1 MIKDALKLKNW
12 IWTLAIIVLVGCS
25 TDSISGDETGANR
38 SLEVTV
44 IGIDAESVYQLSYD
58 ASLESQN
65 VTNLTAQLGVQP
77 DFLTLRQFGDLISFY
92 SFSGGRFSIYL
103 KEIETGNTRIFED
116 FYTNTPQRAVT
127 WGINDAT
134 NVYFGYFG
142 PFGSPNLGIQDLIL
156 EGSEEIDTVVDFNV
170 DATFG
175 PLLYDGKVY
184 IAYLDNLGEYK
195 LKYYDTVTKT
205 AGPLLSLGSTAFS
218 FFITGAGDLAV
229 VKIETN
235 PTLDLYR
242 ADDLVFIESVP
253 LSVAPGFSVGVVE
266 DALLLGNELYF
277 NYVYPQPARF
287 AEGPAIYNLDTN
299 EFTLVDIG
307 GLVNVVEAEIG
318 TSLFITTQI
327 YDPAQGVFL
336 IGYGTA
342 ENEIEGGVMVAS
354 KDGDLLARVST
365 PFFPTYFVRN

>member
-1 MIKDALKLKNW
+1 MKNW
-12 IWTLAIIVLVGCS
+12 IWTLPIIVLVGCS
-25 TDSISGDETGANR
+25 TDNISGDENRANR
-38 SLEVTV
+38 ALEFTA
-44 IGIDAESVYQLSYD
+44 IGIDAESVYQLSHD

-65 VTNLTAQLGVQP
+65 VIDLTGQLGVGP
-77 DFLTLRQFGDLISFY
+77 DFLTLRQFDDLISFY
-92 SFSGGRFSIYL
+92 SFSGGRFSIYQ
-103 KEIETGNTRIFED
+103 KEIASGNTTILED

-142 PFGSPNLGIQDLIL
+142 PFGSPNLGMQDLTL
-156 EGSEEIDTVVDFNV
+156 DGSEEIDTVVDFNV

-195 LKYYDTVTKT
+195 LKYYDTVTKNV
-205 AGPLLSLGSTAFS
+205 GPLLSLGTTAFS
-218 FFITGAGDLAV
+218 FFITEAGDLAV
-229 VKIETN
+229 VKIEVN

-242 ADDLVFIESVP
+242 SDDLVFIESIP
-253 LSVAPGFSVGVVE
+253 LSIAPGFSVGVVE

-287 AEGPAIYNLDTN
+287 AEGPAIYNVDTN
-299 EFTLVDIG
+299 EFTLVDLG

-318 TSLFITTQI
+318 TSLLITTQI
-327 YDPAQGVFL
+327 YDPEQGVFL
-336 IGYGTA
+336 IGYGTF
-342 ENEIEGGVMVAS
+342 ENEITGGVIVAS
-354 KDGDLLARVST
+354 RDGDLLARVST